1 MMAKPTLSKLI
12 LNSENFESFAIP
24 MRTIKRLNIADVT
37 TSITVGTDGQL
48 DRIHTCRR
56 LVLQAR
62 QDYLHRLPTDGFNGQ
77 GDRLMLDE
85 RLASMPDLVDVDLV
99 DSRGRLTT
107 IALPWRDGD
116 SWDIN
121 AAIKV
126 QVDEGGGQL
135 KMVVE

>member
-1 MMAKPTLSKLI
+1 MTKPKLSKLI

-24 MRTIKRLNIADVT
+24 MKAIKHLNIGDVT

-48 DRIHTCRR
+48 EQIHTCRR
-56 LVLQAR
+56 FVLQAQ

-85 RLASMPDLVDVDLV
+85 RLVSMPDLVDVDLV
-99 DSRGRLTT
+99 DSRGHLTT
-107 IALPWRDGD
+107 IVLPWRDGD

-126 QVDEGGGQL
+126 QVAEGGGQL
-135 KMVVE
+135 KMIVE